1 MTGLLQS
8 RASDV
13 IALGTL
19 AVLYLGG
26 AGIALW
32 RIRAAAPRG
41 KVYWIVCATLLA
53 GGAIAMGINLSPV
66 PDTGNMPPG
75 FALGVEAVLLGL
87 ALRRRMRVVDVAR
100 AATLTRVRHAARL
113 RPARTATRG
122 ANRPALR

>member
-41 KVYWIVCATLLA
+41 KVYWIVCAALLA
-53 GGAIAMGINLSPV
+53 SGAVAMGINLSPM
-66 PDTGNMPPG
+66 PDTGDMPPG

-87 ALRRRMRVVDVAR
+87 ALVAGGCAWLMLRARRR
-100 AATLTRVRHAARL
+100 
-113 RPARTATRG
+113 
-122 ANRPALR
+122 

>member
-26 AGIALW
+26 AGIAQANPG
-32 RIRAAAPRG
+32 RAARQG
-41 KVYWIVCATLLA
+41 LLDRLRDAAA

-87 ALRRRMRVVDVAR
+87 AWSPADAR
-100 AATLTRVRHAARL
+100 
-113 RPARTATRG
+113 G
-122 ANRPALR
+122 

>member
-41 KVYWIVCATLLA
+41 KVYWIVCAALLA
-53 GGAIAMGINLSPV
+53 GGAVATGINLSPM
-66 PDTGNMPPG
+66 PDTGDMPPG

-87 ALRRRMRVVDVAR
+87 ALVAGGCAWLMLRARRR
-100 AATLTRVRHAARL
+100 
-113 RPARTATRG
+113 
-122 ANRPALR
+122 

>member
-41 KVYWIVCATLLA
+41 KVYWIVCAVLLA
-53 GGAIAMGINLSPV
+53 GGAIAMGINLSPM
-66 PDTGNMPPG
+66 PDTGDMPPG

-87 ALRRRMRVVDVAR
+87 ALVAGGCAWLMLRARR
-100 AATLTRVRHAARL
+100 H
-113 RPARTATRG
+113 
-122 ANRPALR
+122 